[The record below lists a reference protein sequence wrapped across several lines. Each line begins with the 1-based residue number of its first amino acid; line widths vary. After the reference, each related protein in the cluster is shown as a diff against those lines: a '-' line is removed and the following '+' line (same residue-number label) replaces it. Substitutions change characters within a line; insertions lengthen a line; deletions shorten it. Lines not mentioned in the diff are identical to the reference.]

1 MDYGD
6 AHSRLSNAMA
16 QVRLTFE
23 AEVEAMPPTEAQTA
37 RQQFKRD
44 MLGHHIAELRRAS
57 YHVQRVALSAQ
68 RANKTDGWG
77 HA

>member
-6 AHSRLSNAMA
+6 AHSRLSNALALMA

-37 RQQFKRD
+37 RQQLKRD
-44 MLGHHIAELRRAS
+44 MLGHTSRS
-57 YHVQRVALSAQ
+57 
-68 RANKTDGWG
+68 
-77 HA
+77 